1 MIWDRYDKKKK
12 PAANERRTGRRW
24 PKFSNLRMFDGASRS
39 RANERRWTQDEG
51 GGVGERG
58 KKGGESSVRFCIVV
72 SARRHAVSAELI
84 GAGNEV
90 RDRGI
95 LITESNQFHETH
107 EALATPRSLK
117 EQSSYGSPLAHPR
130 HLLIQPHWRSN
141 QMHRIKLI

>member
-1 MIWDRYDKKKK
+1 MRDD
-12 PAANERRTGRRW
+12 ELGRGGWR
-24 PKFSNLRMFDGASRS
+24 G
-39 RANERRWTQDEG
+39 RAREEG
-51 GGVGERG
+51 RA
-58 KKGGESSVRFCIVV
+58 KSSVRFCTVV

-117 EQSSYGSPLAHPR
+117 EESFYGSPLAHPR
-130 HLLIQPHWRSN
+130 PPPYTTSLAI
-141 QMHRIKLI
+141 